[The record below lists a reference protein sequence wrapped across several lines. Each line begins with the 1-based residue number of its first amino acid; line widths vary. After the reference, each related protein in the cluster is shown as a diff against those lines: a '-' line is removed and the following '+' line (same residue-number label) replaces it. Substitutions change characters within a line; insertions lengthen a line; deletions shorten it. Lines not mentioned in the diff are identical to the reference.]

1 MKQTTIIRIISRR
14 VLSLVPFF
22 VFRTLRRCL
31 GYVNIFVFCLVIDIS
46 PCCAQG
52 YFSTMFL
59 NCENAFDIQ
68 HDDGKNDYSF
78 LPDGE
83 HHWTRYRFFSKLK
96 GIAKTIAAVD
106 EHQPVSLVGLCEVE
120 NDTVLTYLTE
130 NTMLHRMGYKYV
142 ITHSDDPRGMNV
154 ALLYQPYLFTI
165 IDAPKSIRPQSLT
178 KPTRDILRVCGRLM
192 TGDTLYV
199 YVCHLPS
206 KLGGR
211 EAEENRNRIAAAVC
225 DDVDSILHLSPEAYI
240 IVIGDFNSDG
250 TSSLVRQL
258 KSLSF
263 VDLTDGHEYGSYKY
277 HGEWSFLDHILVS
290 STFLHDGST
299 LRASHDD
306 FGVLFSSFFLEIDKK
321 YGGKKPRRTYRWTTY
336 NGGVSDHLP
345 IWMKIRISPITTSK

>member
-1 MKQTTIIRIISRR
+1 
-14 VLSLVPFF
+14 
-22 VFRTLRRCL
+22 
-31 GYVNIFVFCLVIDIS
+31 
-46 PCCAQG
+46 
-52 YFSTMFL
+52 MFL

-154 ALLYQPYLFTI
+154 ALLYQPYLFSV

-178 KPTRDILRVCGRLM
+178 KPTRDVLRVCGRLM

-199 YVCHLPS
+199 YVCH
-206 KLGGR
+206 
-211 EAEENRNRIAAAVC
+211 
-225 DDVDSILHLSPEAYI
+225 
-240 IVIGDFNSDG
+240 
-250 TSSLVRQL
+250 
-258 KSLSF
+258 
-263 VDLTDGHEYGSYKY
+263 LTDGHEYGSYKY

-345 IWMKIRISPITTSK
+345 IWMKIRISPVTSSK